1 MWPKTCITLV
11 LCRPHITRG
20 FLLITAIFFNLI
32 LGLSA
37 ASTVIQVVVIN
48 VFYQEDK
55 DVPKWMMNFIIKP
68 ICVITFV
75 KLPLHQNRSC
85 CFKQVSMETCIN
97 LSSLFFVIQLYI
109 LEDITGKFMFDIN
122 FHKQTQNRLEFKQWW
137 KSIPP
142 ISTKRTITSHL
153 NWTHWKQKGH
163 DIWCWKSKSWLA
175 TGTNMWRC

>member
-1 MWPKTCITLV
+1 MCITLV

-37 ASTVIQVVVIN
+37 TLTVIQVVVIN

-68 ICVITFV
+68 ICLITFV

-85 CFKQVSMETCIN
+85 CFKQVSMEKCIN
-97 LSSLFFVIQLYI
+97 LSSLFCAIQLYI
-109 LEDITGKFMFDIN
+109 FEDITGKCMFGIN
-122 FHKQTQNRLEFKQWW
+122 FDKQTQNRLEFKQWW
-137 KSIPP
+137 SSIPP

-153 NWTHWKQKGH
+153 N
-163 DIWCWKSKSWLA
+163 
-175 TGTNMWRC
+175 